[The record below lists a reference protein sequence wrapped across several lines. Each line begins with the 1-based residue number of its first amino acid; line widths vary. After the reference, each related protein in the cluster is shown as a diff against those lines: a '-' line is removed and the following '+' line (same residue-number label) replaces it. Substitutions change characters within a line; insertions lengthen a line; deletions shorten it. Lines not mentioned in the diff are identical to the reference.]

1 MGFLHIN
8 SQILFDLNYTMI
20 YSIKTMFSKVYTQS
34 KLTTFL
40 IRRFLVTKCTFD
52 SLLMMDIDIDDR
64 CHAVPTAG
72 SNIRYQTPF
81 LTGTHTDMHTH
92 ILYLPRY
99 IGGSLEQHSH
109 VFSVMMV
116 IVYQHWV
123 GHTPVAP
130 PKHVA
135 QLVGETL
142 QLISREVAVI
152 PQDMVVAGATGSLD
166 GNVRIQVE
174 VKVTGLGNG
183 WIHHGPQGEHYCL
196 IQPYPG
202 QFSGET

>member
-40 IRRFLVTKCTFD
+40 IRFLVTKCTFFD
-52 SLLMMDIDIDDR
+52 LLLMMDIDIDDR

-99 IGGSLEQHSH
+99 IGGSLEQHSNVQRH
-109 VFSVMMV
+109 D
-116 IVYQHWV
+116 
-123 GHTPVAP
+123 GHS
-130 PKHVA
+130 
-135 QLVGETL
+135 
-142 QLISREVAVI
+142 ISALGRTHSCCTSKTCGT
-152 PQDMVVAGATGSLD
+152 AGRRNTATH
-166 GNVRIQVE
+166 Q
-174 VKVTGLGNG
+174 
-183 WIHHGPQGEHYCL
+183 Q
-196 IQPYPG
+196 
-202 QFSGET
+202 